1 MRAYLLVAL
10 LVAAALAG
18 CSDKKDD
25 DGDGAGTSTT
35 GPAGSAAV
43 LYLNL
48 TLGNQTFSFQS
59 GANAT
64 GHGGHGGSASASSST
79 GPAGNG
85 TAAGNATGNAT
96 GNSTG
101 PSGTAPVAVT
111 ATLGAKGL
119 GAGAVRWTLDFGA
132 GGNATAGNGTAN
144 GTSPGR
150 ATGSS
155 LPATANHTYAEPGD
169 YNVTFVVQAGNRTVD
184 TVKATVR
191 VGNGTG
197 NVTVTPAL
205 PAVTHYEYG
214 ESLGCTGDVSPTGI
228 VCIDWESGP
237 PGSDVDGHW
246 IPLDASYWG
255 LAVTSTIDQ
264 SNPAVADSDCVFT
277 DADQAI
283 LAEGNNGGDP
293 CMGTVPEGAAWL
305 FIYAYGLPAAG
316 MTVDFALPA

>member
-1 MRAYLLVAL
+1 MVAL
-10 LVAAALAG
+10 LVAAAMAG
-18 CSDKKDD
+18 CSDRKKDD
-25 DGDGAGTSTT
+25 DGSEGSETT
-35 GPAGSAAV
+35 GPGTSAAV

-48 TLGNQTFSFQS
+48 TVGGQAFTFTS

-64 GHGGHGGSASASSST
+64 GHEGHGGSSGSASTTT

-85 TAAGNATGNAT
+85 TAPGNATGNAT
-96 GNSTG
+96 G
-101 PSGTAPVAVT
+101 PSGPAPVNVT

-119 GAGAVRWTLDFGA
+119 GAGALRWTLDFGA
-132 GGNATAGNGTAN
+132 GGNATNGTASGRSN
-144 GTSPGR
+144 GTR
-150 ATGSS
+150 

-184 TVKATVR
+184 SVRATVR

-214 ESLGCTGDVSPTGI
+214 ESLGCTGDISPTGI

-246 IPLDASYWG
+246 IALDASYWG

-293 CMGTVPEGAAWL
+293 CAGTVPDGAAWL
-305 FIYAYGLPAAG
+305 FIYAYGLPAAS